1 MYFFSLTITPCVIYT
16 ASFSSTFFL
25 FMIYFVY
32 RPRQAEYRRK
42 DNVTCVELNTLLTE
56 NAFC

>member
-42 DNVTCVELNTLLTE
+42 DKYT
-56 NAFC
+56 